1 MFAPRKETYDKPRQY
16 IKKQRH
22 HFAIGKSPYCQ
33 SCGFSS
39 SHVWMW
45 ELDHKESWA
54 PKNWCF
60 RIVMLEKTLES
71 LLDSREIKPVNP
83 KGNKPWTFIGKR
95 MLKFQCFG
103 HLVQRANSLEKTL
116 ILGKIEGKRRRG
128 GQSMR
133 LLGSVT
139 YSMTINQSQLWKLE
153 KDQEAW
159 LAHFTRLQSRLCL
172 SD

>member
-1 MFAPRKETYDKPRQY
+1 MFAPWKETYDKPRQY

-22 HFAIGKSPYCQ
+22 HFAIDKGPYCQ

-60 RIVMLEKTLES
+60 RIVMLEETLES
-71 LLDSREIKPVNP
+71 LLDSREIKPVSP
-83 KGNKPWTFIGKR
+83 KGNQPWTFIGKR

-128 GQSMR
+128 RQSMR

-159 LAHFTRLQSRLCL
+159 LAHFMRLQSRLCL